1 MSICPPQSSD
11 QVLYAGIITLYPKII
26 QRTRLVFP
34 VSPGCRMTKS
44 YHHPVCNLVHS
55 VFCPIIGRF
64 SQINWEF
71 PTLLPLR
78 LCFVLCFST
87 YRCDMPRSGFM
98 GYFPWSY
105 PRPQMRFGKVA
116 SFSGSYGFVPM
127 KWVPQLNDIRISLPE
142 FRGRSPTLILML
154 YVNELY
160 VYCPSQSSVQDL
172 YAGIIQLYPKINL
185 EREIGFPVFFFGC
198 RMPKSYSVSAWIWFI
213 HRWLVSWSRRLK
225 FFWEFC

>member
-1 MSICPPQSSD
+1 MS
-11 QVLYAGIITLYPKII
+11 QVIGN
-26 QRTRLVFP
+26 FP
-34 VSPGCRMTKS
+34 
-44 YHHPVCNLVHS
+44 N
-55 VFCPIIGRF
+55 
-64 SQINWEF
+64 
-71 PTLLPLR
+71 LLPLR
-78 LCFVLCFST
+78 LCFGLFVLFST

-172 YAGIIQLYPKINL
+172 YAGIMQLYPKINL
-185 EREIGFPVFFFGC
+185 EREIGFPVFF
-198 RMPKSYSVSAWIWFI
+198 SVAVCGNHIRSPAWNLVI
-213 HRWLVSWSRRLK
+213 HHLHHSWSSSSPS
-225 FFWEFC
+225 FTIVIFC

>member
-1 MSICPPQSSD
+1 
-11 QVLYAGIITLYPKII
+11 
-26 QRTRLVFP
+26 
-34 VSPGCRMTKS
+34 
-44 YHHPVCNLVHS
+44 
-55 VFCPIIGRF
+55 
-64 SQINWEF
+64 
-71 PTLLPLR
+71 
-78 LCFVLCFST
+78 
-87 YRCDMPRSGFM
+87 MPRSGFM
-98 GYFPWSY
+98 GYFLWSY
-105 PRPQMRFGKVA
+105 PRPQFWFGKVA

-213 HRWLVSWSRRLK
+213 HRWMASMSRRFK
-225 FFWEFC
+225 FFWEFSHPPPLEALSLFVFVFHL

>member
-1 MSICPPQSSD
+1 
-11 QVLYAGIITLYPKII
+11 
-26 QRTRLVFP
+26 
-34 VSPGCRMTKS
+34 
-44 YHHPVCNLVHS
+44 
-55 VFCPIIGRF
+55 
-64 SQINWEF
+64 
-71 PTLLPLR
+71 
-78 LCFVLCFST
+78 
-87 YRCDMPRSGFM
+87 
-98 GYFPWSY
+98 
-105 PRPQMRFGKVA
+105 MRFGKVA

-198 RMPKSYSVSAWIWFI
+198 RMPKSYSVSRVKFGHSSFASFYDKTSQITGNFPT
-213 HRWLVSWSRRLK
+213 LLPLRLCLCL
-225 FFWEFC
+225 FLFSTYRCDMPRSGFMGYFP

>member
-1 MSICPPQSSD
+1 MCPLVTIFLFVGLIPNCLGPVPSAVWWRVHGLFPMILPQTSD
-11 QVLYAGIITLYPKII
+11 
-26 QRTRLVFP
+26 
-34 VSPGCRMTKS
+34 
-44 YHHPVCNLVHS
+44 
-55 VFCPIIGRF
+55 
-64 SQINWEF
+64 
-71 PTLLPLR
+71 
-78 LCFVLCFST
+78 
-87 YRCDMPRSGFM
+87 
-98 GYFPWSY
+98 
-105 PRPQMRFGKVA
+105 RFGKVA

-198 RMPKSYSVSAWIWFI
+198 RMPKSYSVSTWIWFI
-213 HRWLVSWSRRLK
+213 HHSLAPRSRRIEILGIL
-225 FFWEFC
+225 WSVMDNW

>member
-1 MSICPPQSSD
+1 MWN
-11 QVLYAGIITLYPKII
+11 AGIIQLYPKINLEREI
-26 QRTRLVFP
+26 GFP
-34 VSPGCRMTKS
+34 VFFFGCRMPKS
-44 YHHPVCNLVHS
+44 YS
-55 VFCPIIGRF
+55 VSAWIWFIHRWMASMSRRLKF
-64 SQINWEF
+64 FWEF
-71 PTLLPLR
+71 PTLLPWR
-78 LCFVLCFST
+78 LCLCLFLFST

-172 YAGIIQLYPKINL
+172 
-185 EREIGFPVFFFGC
+185 FFFKLLGSSFKLQTC
-198 RMPKSYSVSAWIWFI
+198 IF
-213 HRWLVSWSRRLK
+213 
-225 FFWEFC
+225 

>member
-1 MSICPPQSSD
+1 
-11 QVLYAGIITLYPKII
+11 
-26 QRTRLVFP
+26 
-34 VSPGCRMTKS
+34 
-44 YHHPVCNLVHS
+44 
-55 VFCPIIGRF
+55 
-64 SQINWEF
+64 
-71 PTLLPLR
+71 
-78 LCFVLCFST
+78 
-87 YRCDMPRSGFM
+87 M

-198 RMPKSYSVSAWIWFI
+198 RMPKSYSVSTWIWFI
-213 HRWLVSWSRRLK
+213 HHSLASRSRRLEILG
-225 FFWEFC
+225 FFPPSSPWGSVFVCFCFPPIGVTCPGPGSWVISHDLTPDLI

>member
-1 MSICPPQSSD
+1 MASPNYPCRFDRRFRSWWLPPLHLGGYTSKSLILLVLVQGWLSS
-11 QVLYAGIITLYPKII
+11 
-26 QRTRLVFP
+26 F
-34 VSPGCRMTKS
+34 
-44 YHHPVCNLVHS
+44 
-55 VFCPIIGRF
+55 
-64 SQINWEF
+64 
-71 PTLLPLR
+71 
-78 LCFVLCFST
+78 FVLPSSVQEHFFLFVCPLVIFFGLIPNCLGT
-87 YRCDMPRSGFM
+87 VPLVMWRRFM
-98 GYFPWSY
+98 GYFPWPY
-105 PRPQMRFGKVA
+105 PRPQLRFGKVA

-198 RMPKSYSVSAWIWFI
+198 RMPKSYSVSTWIWFI
-213 HRWLVSWSRRLK
+213 HHSLASQSRRLEILGIL
-225 FFWEFC
+225 WSVMDNW

>member
-1 MSICPPQSSD
+1 MISGLACQNSGAEAQHWFECYTSNELYVCLPAPIEWSSIICRYNNIIAQDNTENEIGVPG
-11 QVLYAGIITLYPKII
+11 VLRLPYDEIIST
-26 QRTRLVFP
+26 
-34 VSPGCRMTKS
+34 SRMQFG
-44 YHHPVCNLVHS
+44 HS
-55 VFCPIIGRF
+55 VFCSIIGRF

-78 LCFVLCFST
+78 LCLCLFLFST

-172 YAGIIQLYPKINL
+172 
-185 EREIGFPVFFFGC
+185 
-198 RMPKSYSVSAWIWFI
+198 
-213 HRWLVSWSRRLK
+213 
-225 FFWEFC
+225 